1 MKKFLIYFK
10 LLTMYDRLAGQFLGD
25 KLRFVCTFLF
35 TKGAKIWVY
44 HQNPGHSKY
53 GSEKRL

>member
-1 MKKFLIYFK
+1 MIDWLVNFWVTNSDLYAPF
-10 LLTMYDRLAGQFLGD
+10 YSQ
-25 KLRFVCTFLF
+25 
-35 TKGAKIWVY
+35 KGAKIWVY